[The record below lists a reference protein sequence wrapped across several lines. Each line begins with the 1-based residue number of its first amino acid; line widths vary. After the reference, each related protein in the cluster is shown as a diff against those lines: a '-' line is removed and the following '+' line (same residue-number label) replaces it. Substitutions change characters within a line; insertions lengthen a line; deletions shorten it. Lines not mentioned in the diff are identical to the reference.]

1 MIRIGSALLLGCLST
16 VVSAQQS
23 PSPISVPGAGNSA
36 GITSNNREQNAGYN
50 RVIGRLDPQAKQQP
64 AGLKGKAV
72 AAKAEDLKAG
82 SSIRDKDGLPVGS
95 VASIDAEGVIVD
107 TGTTKIRVP
116 VEAFGK
122 DDAGLLLG
130 ISKAQFA
137 ELIAGAK

>member
-1 MIRIGSALLLGCLST
+1 MLRIGSALLVGLLAS
-16 VVSAQQS
+16 SATAQGG
-23 PSPISVPGAGNSA
+23 PAPGTGNSTQ
-36 GITSNNREQNAGYN
+36 ITNTNREQNAGYN
-50 RVIGRLDPQAKQQP
+50 RVVSKLDSQAKEQP

-82 SSIRDKDGLPVGS
+82 SPLRDKNGVPLGTVS
-95 VASIDAEGVIVD
+95 AIDAEGVIVD

-116 VEAFGK
+116 AEAFGK

-137 ELIAGAK
+137 ELIASAK

>member
-1 MIRIGSALLLGCLST
+1 MTRIGSALLLGCLSA
-16 VVSAQQS
+16 VVSAQATPPVS
-23 PSPISVPGAGNSA
+23 IPGSGNSA
-36 GITSNNREQNAGYN
+36 GITNNNREQNAGYN
-50 RVIGRLDPQAKQQP
+50 RVIGTLDPQAKEQP

-72 AAKAEDLKAG
+72 PAKAEDLKAG
-82 SSIRDKDGLPVGS
+82 GLLRDKDGQPIGAIAS
-95 VASIDAEGVIVD
+95 VDAEGVIVD

-122 DDAGLLLG
+122 DDSGLLLG

>member
-1 MIRIGSALLLGCLST
+1 MTRIGMAILIGLLASAA
-16 VVSAQQS
+16 SAQA
-23 PSPISVPGAGNSA
+23 PIAVPGSGNSST
-36 GITSNNREQNAGYN
+36 ITNSNREQNAGYN
-50 RVIGRLDPQAKQQP
+50 RVVGKLDPQAKEQP

-72 AAKAEDLKAG
+72 AAKAEDLKSG
-82 SSIRDKDGLPVGS
+82 SPIRDKDGLPVGS
-95 VASIDAEGVIVD
+95 VASVDAQGVIVD

-116 VEAFGK
+116 PEAFGK

>member
-1 MIRIGSALLLGCLST
+1 MTRIGTALLVGLLAT
-16 VVSAQQS
+16 AANAQA
-23 PSPISVPGAGNSA
+23 PIAVPGSGNSA
-36 GITSNNREQNAGYN
+36 TITNNNREQNAGYN
-50 RVIGRLDPQAKQQP
+50 RVVGKLDPQAKEQP

-72 AAKAEDLKAG
+72 AAKAGDLKAG

-95 VASIDAEGVIVD
+95 VASVDAEGVIVD

>member
-1 MIRIGSALLLGCLST
+1 MMTRIGTALLVGLLAT
-16 VVSAQQS
+16 AANAQA
-23 PSPISVPGAGNSA
+23 PIAVPGSGNSA
-36 GITSNNREQNAGYN
+36 TITNNNREQNAGYN
-50 RVIGRLDPQAKQQP
+50 RVVGKLDPQAKEQP

-72 AAKAEDLKAG
+72 AAKAGDLKAG

-95 VASIDAEGVIVD
+95 VASVDAEGVIVD

>member
-1 MIRIGSALLLGCLST
+1 MVRIGSALLLGCLAT
-16 VVSAQQS
+16 VVSAQATPPVS
-23 PSPISVPGAGNSA
+23 IPGAGNSA
-36 GITSNNREQNAGYN
+36 GITNNNREQNAGYN
-50 RVIGRLDPQAKQQP
+50 RVVGTLDPQGKEQP
-64 AGLKGKAV
+64 AGLRGKAV

>member
-1 MIRIGSALLLGCLST
+1 MKRIGSALVLGLLAS
-16 VVSAQQS
+16 SANAQA
-23 PSPISVPGAGNSA
+23 PISVPGSGNSA
-36 GITSNNREQNAGYN
+36 SITNTNGEQNAGYN
-50 RVIGRLDPQAKQQP
+50 RVVGKLDPQAKEQP

-72 AAKAEDLKAG
+72 ATKAEDLKAR
-82 SSIRDKDGLPVGS
+82 SPLRDKDGVPIGAVRA
-95 VASIDAEGVIVD
+95 VDAEGVIVD

-116 VEAFGK
+116 AEAFGK

>member
-1 MIRIGSALLLGCLST
+1 MKRIGSALVLGLLAS
-16 VVSAQQS
+16 SANAQA
-23 PSPISVPGAGNSA
+23 PISVPGSGNSA
-36 GITSNNREQNAGYN
+36 SITNTNREQNAGYN
-50 RVIGRLDPQAKQQP
+50 RVVGKLDPQAKEQP

-82 SSIRDKDGLPVGS
+82 SPLRDKDGVPIGAVS
-95 VASIDAEGVIVD
+95 AVDAEGVIVD

-116 VEAFGK
+116 AEAFGK

>member
-1 MIRIGSALLLGCLST
+1 MTRIGTALLVGLLST
-16 VVSAQQS
+16 TANAQA
-23 PSPISVPGAGNSA
+23 PIAVPGSGNSA
-36 GITSNNREQNAGYN
+36 TITNNNREQNAGYN
-50 RVIGRLDPQAKQQP
+50 RVVGKLDPQGKEQP
-64 AGLKGKAV
+64 TGLKGKAV
-72 AAKAEDLKAG
+72 AAKAEDLKGG

-95 VASIDAEGVIVD
+95 VASVDAEGVIVD

>member
-1 MIRIGSALLLGCLST
+1 MSRFCSAALLAMLPTAALAQAP
-16 VVSAQQS
+16 VV
-23 PSPISVPGAGNSA
+23 VPGSGNSTA
-36 GITSNNREQNAGYN
+36 ITNSNREQNAGYN
-50 RVIGRLDPQAKQQP
+50 RVVGNLDPQAKDRP

-82 SSIRDKDGLPVGS
+82 SALRDKDGVPIGAISS
-95 VASIDAEGVIVD
+95 VDAQGVIVD

-116 VEAFGK
+116 TEAFGK
-122 DDAGLLLG
+122 DGAGLLLG

>member
-1 MIRIGSALLLGCLST
+1 MMTRIGTALLVGLLAT
-16 VVSAQQS
+16 AANAQA
-23 PSPISVPGAGNSA
+23 PIAVPGSGNSA
-36 GITSNNREQNAGYN
+36 TITNNNREQNAGYN
-50 RVIGRLDPQAKQQP
+50 RVVGKLDPQAKEQP

-82 SSIRDKDGLPVGS
+82 SSLRDKDGQPIGA
-95 VASIDAEGVIVD
+95 VASVDAEGVIVD

>member
-1 MIRIGSALLLGCLST
+1 MTRIGTALLVGLLAT
-16 VVSAQQS
+16 AANAQA
-23 PSPISVPGAGNSA
+23 PIAVPGSGNSA
-36 GITSNNREQNAGYN
+36 TITNNNREQNAGYN
-50 RVIGRLDPQAKQQP
+50 RVVGKLDPQAKEQP

-72 AAKAEDLKAG
+72 AAKAGDLKAG

-95 VASIDAEGVIVD
+95 VASVDAEGVIVD
-107 TGTTKIRVP
+107 TGTSKIRVP